1 MRVSPSDDKPL
12 KDPARPSAAVAT
24 HSVKGVPV
32 VPPPHQSILRG
43 IGLMVLAL
51 GLFSCLDTTAKYM
64 ASVVQLPVTQVTW
77 MRFMSQVTM
86 MMIVLGAISV
96 PRLLVTRKLKHQLF
110 RSLLMLLST
119 VLNFLALRH
128 LRLDQTQTIYFLA
141 PLVVALLAGPVLGE
155 WVGWR
160 RMVAIL
166 VGFIGIL
173 VVVRPGYA
181 TFNAAMLLALGSM
194 LCYSAFML
202 LTRYLSRF
210 DRPEVTLF
218 YSMIAGTLFLA
229 PFAIMDWV
237 WPADAFTWILLA
249 SMGMWG
255 GIGHY
260 IFIIAYRHA
269 PASTLAPFI
278 YFGLITHTLAGY
290 LVFDQLPDFWTLVG
304 AAIVIASGIYLLHR
318 ERVVAMQKRR
328 EADGALPP
336 RPA

>member
-1 MRVSPSDDKPL
+1 MDQPTPSATRSPSAGALAPG
-12 KDPARPSAAVAT
+12 PAA
-24 HSVKGVPV
+24 G
-32 VPPPHQSILRG
+32 HQNVLRG
-43 IGLMVLAL
+43 IGLMVVAL

-77 MRFMSQVTM
+77 MRFISQVTLM
-86 MMIVLGAISV
+86 MMVLGVVSV
-96 PRLLVTRKLKHQLF
+96 PRLLITRKLKHQLV

-141 PLVVALLAGPVLGE
+141 PLVVALLAGPILGE

-160 RMVAIL
+160 RMLAIV
-166 VGFIGIL
+166 VGFVGIL

-181 TFNAAMLLALGSM
+181 TFEVAMVFAFGSM
-194 LCYSAFML
+194 LCYSGFML
-202 LTRYLSRF
+202 LTRYLARF
-210 DRPEVTLF
+210 DPPAVTLF
-218 YSMIAGTLFLA
+218 YSMLAGTYFLA
-229 PFAIMDWV
+229 PFAIIDWV
-237 WPADAFTWILLA
+237 WPRDMLTWVLLA

-278 YFGLITHTLAGY
+278 YFGLITHGIAGY
-290 LVFDQLPDFWTLVG
+290 LAFNQLPDLWTLVG
-304 AAIVIASGIYLLHR
+304 AAIVIGSGIYLLHR
-318 ERVVAMQKRR
+318 ERVVALRKRR
-328 EADGALPP
+328 EESGALPA
-336 RPA
+336 RAA